1 MKIRRFKLEDAQ
13 RVSEIIWAA
22 LETNN
27 SKDYGE
33 AVLLTMK
40 QVYTSE
46 NICILSKSRVFIV
59 AEEGKNIIGV
69 GGIEGNLI
77 SSVFVDPKAQGI
89 VLGKCIMEALESIA
103 KEENHEFVL
112 LHSSLTAE
120 SFYAK
125 IAYSVERRIDDPVY
139 GENILM
145 KKLLSVKP

>member
-27 SKDYGE
+27 SKDYE
-33 AVLLTMK
+33 EQVLLTMK

-46 NICILSKSRVFIV
+46 KICLLSKSRVFIV
-59 AEEGKNIIGV
+59 AEEAGNIIGV

-77 SSVFVDPKAQGI
+77 SSVFVDPKEQGI
-89 VLGKCIMEALESIA
+89 GIGKCIMEALESNA
-103 KEENHEFVL
+103 KEENHEVVL

-120 SFYAK
+120 SFYAN

-145 KKLLSVKP
+145 KKLL